1 MSESEL
7 PAGQGESAPVGT
19 IGGQTGVD
27 SPAEG
32 GEAAAPV
39 GAIGRKAGRG
49 LRWSLVGNL
58 GTKLG
63 SFTIGLILARLLA
76 PADFGVFAVALAA
89 TAFVMHVND
98 IGVIAAGVQ
107 WRGKLE
113 DMAPTGTTIAIAF
126 STVVY
131 AVFFFGAPA
140 FAALAGAPDAAPVV
154 RLLTVIIIIDGIT
167 SCRSAAL
174 MRRFEQDRLT
184 KATMIGMAANFV
196 VAVPL
201 AFAGAGAYSFAG
213 GQVAG
218 CVVTGILVWRMG
230 NLPARLGFDRAVA
243 RKLLKFGIPLAA
255 SLGVESVLL
264 NADYVIVGNVL
275 GATALGYYLLA
286 FNVSNWVPGLVGTAV
301 RYVSIP
307 SFSRLA
313 EQEPEAL
320 AAGVRKSVPVLVSA
334 ILPVAALMA
343 VLAPYMVVFLYG
355 GQWGPSA
362 YVLRFLTVLMV
373 VRMLTSLSF
382 DILTSLGATRSTV
395 VLNAGWAIALIPA
408 LWFGTHLDGIR
419 GAAIAHGIVAL
430 VVALPLAVGALHRA
444 GVPLLPVLPAL
455 IRPAVGAV
463 LCTGATLVAV
473 RLIDGGVF
481 LHLFVPGL
489 VGLLVFVLTVVPID
503 QFRRLRTRLARA
515 R

>member
-1 MSESEL
+1 
-7 PAGQGESAPVGT
+7 VGT
-19 IGGQTGVD
+19 VEEAG
-27 SPAEG
+27 AE
-32 GEAAAPV
+32 AHV
-39 GAIGRKAGRG
+39 GTIGRKAGRG

-63 SFTIGLILARLLA
+63 SFTIGLILARLLV
-76 PADFGVFAVALAA
+76 PADFGVFAVAMAA

-113 DMAPTGTTIAIAF
+113 EMAPTGTTIAIAF
-126 STVVY
+126 STLVY
-131 AVFFFGAPA
+131 AAFFVAAPA
-140 FAALAGAPDAAPVV
+140 FATLAGTPDAAPVV
-154 RLLTVIIIIDGIT
+154 RLLTVIIIVDGIT

-201 AFAGAGAYSFAG
+201 AFEGAGAYSFAG

-218 CVVTGILVWRMG
+218 SVVTGIIVWRMG
-230 NLPARLGFDRAVA
+230 NLPFRLGFDREIAT
-243 RKLLKFGIPLAA
+243 KLLKFGIPLAA

-313 EQEPEAL
+313 EQQPEAL
-320 AAGVRKSVPVLVSA
+320 AAGVRKSVPVLISA
-334 ILPVAALMA
+334 ILPVAVLMA

-362 YVLRFLTVLMV
+362 GVLRFLTVLMV
-373 VRMLTSLSF
+373 VRMLTSLAF
-382 DILTSLGATRSTV
+382 DILTSVGATRSTV
-395 VLNAGWAIALIPA
+395 VLNAGWAVALIPA
-408 LWFGTHLDGIR
+408 LWFGTHLDSIR

-455 IRPAVGAV
+455 IRPAIGAV
-463 LCTGATLVAV
+463 ACAAVTMLVV
-473 RLIDGGVF
+473 RVVDGGVF

-489 VGLLVFVLTVVPID
+489 AGLLVFVLTVVPLD
-503 QFRRLRTRLARA
+503 QVRQLRTRLARA

>member
-1 MSESEL
+1 MSESES
-7 PAGQGESAPVGT
+7 PPEAVGT
-19 IGGQTGVD
+19 
-27 SPAEG
+27 
-32 GEAAAPV
+32 
-39 GAIGRKAGRG
+39 IGRKAGRG

-63 SFTIGLILARLLA
+63 SFTIGLILARLLV
-76 PADFGVFAVALAA
+76 PADFGIFAVAAAA

-113 DMAPTGTTIAIAF
+113 DMAPTGTSIAIAF
-126 STVVY
+126 SSLVY
-131 AVFFFGAPA
+131 AAFFFGAPA
-140 FAALAGAPDAAPVV
+140 FATLSGTPDAAPVV
-154 RLLTVIIIIDGIT
+154 RLLTLVIIVDGIT
-167 SCRSAAL
+167 SCRAAAL

-184 KATMIGMAANFV
+184 KATMIGTAVNFV

-213 GQVAG
+213 GQVASSI
-218 CVVTGILVWRMG
+218 VTGILVWRMG
-230 NLPARLGFDRAVA
+230 ALPFKLAFDREIAV
-243 RKLLKFGIPLAA
+243 KLFKFGIPLAA

-275 GATALGYYLLA
+275 GATALGWYLLA

-320 AAGVRKSVPVLVSA
+320 AAGVRRSVPVLVSA
-334 ILPVAALMA
+334 ILPVAVLMA
-343 VLAPYMVVFLYG
+343 ILAPYMVVFLYG
-355 GQWGPSA
+355 DQWGPSA
-362 YVLRFLTVLMV
+362 AVLRFLTVLMV
-373 VRMLTSLSF
+373 VRMLTSLAF

-395 VLNAGWAIALIPA
+395 WLNAGWAVVLIPA
-408 LWFGTHLDGIR
+408 LWFGTHLDNIR
-419 GAAIAHGIVAL
+419 GAAIAHSIVA
-430 VVALPLAVGALHRA
+430 VAVALPLAIIALHRA

-455 IRPAVGAV
+455 IRPAVGAA
-463 LCTGATLVAV
+463 LCAAVTFVVV
-473 RLIDGGVF
+473 RLVSGGAF
-481 LHLFVPGL
+481 LHLFVPGV
-489 VGLLVFVLTVVPID
+489 VGMLVFVLTVVPVE
-503 QFRRLRTRLARA
+503 QFRQLRTRLVRA

>member
-1 MSESEL
+1 MSGSE
-7 PAGQGESAPVGT
+7 PPVGPEQAPVGT
-19 IGGQTGVD
+19 IG
-27 SPAEG
+27 AEDPS
-32 GEAAAPV
+32 AHV
-39 GAIGRKAGRG
+39 GTIGRKAGRG

-63 SFTIGLILARLLA
+63 SFTIGLILARLLV
-76 PADFGVFAVALAA
+76 PADFGVFAVAAAA
-89 TAFVMHVND
+89 TAFVMHIND

-113 DMAPTGTTIAIAF
+113 EMAPTGTSIAILF

-131 AVFFFGAPA
+131 AGFFFGAPA
-140 FAALAGAPDAAPVV
+140 FATLSGTPDAAPVV
-154 RLLTVIIIIDGIT
+154 RLLTVVIIVDGIT
-167 SCRSAAL
+167 SCRAAAL

-184 KATMIGMAANFV
+184 KATMVGMIANFV

-201 AFAGAGAYSFAG
+201 AFGGAGAYSFAG

-218 CVVTGILVWRMG
+218 SVVTGILVFRMG
-230 NLPARLGFDRAVA
+230 NLPVKLGFDREIAV
-243 RKLLKFGIPLAA
+243 KLLKFGVPLAA

-275 GATALGYYLLA
+275 GAAALGYYLLA

-313 EQEPEAL
+313 EHEPAAL
-320 AAGVRKSVPVLVSA
+320 AAGVRRSVPVLVSA
-334 ILPVAALMA
+334 ILPVAVLMA
-343 VLAPYMVVFLYG
+343 VLAPDMVVFLYG

-362 YVLRFLTVLMV
+362 YVLRFLTILMV
-373 VRMLTSLSF
+373 VRMLTSLAF
-382 DILTSLGATRSTV
+382 DILTSLGATRATV
-395 VLNAGWAIALIPA
+395 WLNAGWAVALIPA
-408 LWFGTHLDGIR
+408 LWFGTHLDNIR
-419 GAAIAHGIVAL
+419 GAAIAHGIVAIA
-430 VVALPLAVGALHRA
+430 VALPLAVVALHRA

-455 IRPAVGAV
+455 IRPAIGAV
-463 LCTGATLVAV
+463 LCAGVTMVAV
-473 RLIDGGVF
+473 RLVNGGAF
-481 LHLFVPGL
+481 LHLFVPGVL
-489 VGLLVFVLTVVPID
+489 GLLVFVLAVVPVE
-503 QFRRLRTRLARA
+503 QFRQLWTRLARA

>member
-1 MSESEL
+1 LSESES
-7 PAGQGESAPVGT
+7 PPEAVGT
-19 IGGQTGVD
+19 
-27 SPAEG
+27 
-32 GEAAAPV
+32 
-39 GAIGRKAGRG
+39 IGRKAGRG
-49 LRWSLVGNL
+49 LRWSLIGNL

-63 SFTIGLILARLLA
+63 SFTIGLILARLLV
-76 PADFGVFAVALAA
+76 PADFGVFAVAAAA

-113 DMAPTGTTIAIAF
+113 DMAPTGTSIAIAF

-131 AVFFFGAPA
+131 AAFFFGAPA
-140 FAALAGAPDAAPVV
+140 FATLSGTPDAAPVV
-154 RLLTVIIIIDGIT
+154 RLLTLVIIVDGIT

-184 KATMIGMAANFV
+184 KATMIGTVANFV

-201 AFAGAGAYSFAG
+201 AFSGAGAYSFAG

-218 CVVTGILVWRMG
+218 SILTGILVWRMG
-230 NLPARLGFDRAVA
+230 ALPPRLAFDREIAV
-243 RKLLKFGIPLAA
+243 RLFKFGIPLAA

-313 EQEPEAL
+313 EQEPGAL
-320 AAGVRKSVPVLVSA
+320 AAGVRRSVPVLVSA
-334 ILPVAALMA
+334 ILPVAVLMSI
-343 VLAPYMVVFLYG
+343 LAPYMVVFLYG
-355 GQWGPSA
+355 EQWGPSA

-373 VRMLTSLSF
+373 VRMLTSLAF
-382 DILTSLGATRSTV
+382 DILTSLGATRATV
-395 VLNAGWAIALIPA
+395 WLNAGWAVVLIPA
-408 LWFGTHLDGIR
+408 LWFGTHLDNIR
-419 GAAIAHGIVAL
+419 GAAIAHSIVAVL
-430 VVALPLAVGALHRA
+430 VALPLAVIALHRA

-455 IRPAVGAV
+455 VRPAIGAV
-463 LCTGATLVAV
+463 LCAAVTLLAV

-481 LHLFVPGL
+481 LHLFVPGV
-489 VGLLVFVLTVVPID
+489 VGMLVFVLTVVPVE
-503 QFRRLRTRLARA
+503 QFRQLRTRLVRA

>member
-1 MSESEL
+1 M
-7 PAGQGESAPVGT
+7 GT
-19 IGGQTGVD
+19 
-27 SPAEG
+27 
-32 GEAAAPV
+32 
-39 GAIGRKAGRG
+39 IGRKAGRG

-63 SFTIGLILARLLA
+63 SFTIGLILARLLV
-76 PADFGVFAVALAA
+76 PADFGVFAVAAAA

-113 DMAPTGTTIAIAF
+113 DMAPTGTSIAIAF
-126 STVVY
+126 SSLVY
-131 AVFFFGAPA
+131 AAFFFGAPA
-140 FAALAGAPDAAPVV
+140 FATLSGTPDAAPVV
-154 RLLTVIIIIDGIT
+154 RLLTLVIIVDGIT

-184 KATMIGMAANFV
+184 KATMIGTVANFV

-218 CVVTGILVWRMG
+218 SIVTGILVWRMG
-230 NLPARLGFDRAVA
+230 ALPFKLAFDREIAV
-243 RKLLKFGIPLAA
+243 KLFKFGIPLAA

-313 EQEPEAL
+313 EHEPEAL
-320 AAGVRKSVPVLVSA
+320 AAGVRRTVPVLVSA
-334 ILPVAALMA
+334 ILPVAVLMA
-343 VLAPYMVVFLYG
+343 ILAPYMVVFLYG
-355 GQWGPSA
+355 DQWGPSA
-362 YVLRFLTVLMV
+362 AVLRFLTVLMV
-373 VRMLTSLSF
+373 VRMLTSLAF

-395 VLNAGWAIALIPA
+395 WLNAGWAVVLIPA
-408 LWFGTHLDGIR
+408 LWFGTHLDNIR
-419 GAAIAHGIVAL
+419 GAAIAHGIVA
-430 VVALPLAVGALHRA
+430 VAVALPLAIIALHRA

-455 IRPAVGAV
+455 TRPVIGAALCAAV
-463 LCTGATLVAV
+463 TFVAV
-473 RLIDGGVF
+473 RLVSGGVF
-481 LHLFVPGL
+481 LHLFVPGV
-489 VGLLVFVLTVVPID
+489 VGLLVFVLTVVPVE
-503 QFRRLRTRLARA
+503 QFRQLRA
-515 R
+515 RLVRAH

>member
-1 MSESEL
+1 MSESES
-7 PAGQGESAPVGT
+7 PPEAVGT
-19 IGGQTGVD
+19 
-27 SPAEG
+27 
-32 GEAAAPV
+32 
-39 GAIGRKAGRG
+39 IGRKAGRG
-49 LRWSLVGNL
+49 LRWSLIGNL

-63 SFTIGLILARLLA
+63 SFTIGLILARLLV
-76 PADFGVFAVALAA
+76 PADFGVFAVAAAA

-113 DMAPTGTTIAIAF
+113 DMAPTGTSIAIAF

-131 AVFFFGAPA
+131 AAFFFGAPA
-140 FAALAGAPDAAPVV
+140 FATLSGTPDAAPVV
-154 RLLTVIIIIDGIT
+154 RLLTLVIIVDGIT

-184 KATMIGMAANFV
+184 KATMIGTVANFV

-201 AFAGAGAYSFAG
+201 AFSGAGAYSFAG

-218 CVVTGILVWRMG
+218 SILTGILVWRMG
-230 NLPARLGFDRAVA
+230 ALPPRLAFDREIAV
-243 RKLLKFGIPLAA
+243 RLFKFGIPLAA

-313 EQEPEAL
+313 EQEPGAL
-320 AAGVRKSVPVLVSA
+320 AAGVRRSVPVLVSA
-334 ILPVAALMA
+334 ILPVAVLMSI
-343 VLAPYMVVFLYG
+343 LAPYMVVFLYG
-355 GQWGPSA
+355 EQWGPSA

-373 VRMLTSLSF
+373 VRMLTSLAF
-382 DILTSLGATRSTV
+382 DILTSLGATRATV
-395 VLNAGWAIALIPA
+395 WLNAGWAVVLIPA
-408 LWFGTHLDGIR
+408 LWFGTHLDNIR
-419 GAAIAHGIVAL
+419 GAAIAHSIVAVL
-430 VVALPLAVGALHRA
+430 VALPLAVIALHRA

-455 IRPAVGAV
+455 VRPAIGAV
-463 LCTGATLVAV
+463 LCAAVTLLAV

-481 LHLFVPGL
+481 LHLFVPGV
-489 VGLLVFVLTVVPID
+489 VGMLVFVLTVVPVE
-503 QFRRLRTRLARA
+503 QFRQLRTRLVRA

>member
-1 MSESEL
+1 MSESES
-7 PAGQGESAPVGT
+7 GQGRDTGEDPVAAGTAVAADAEAESTAAQVGT
-19 IGGQTGVD
+19 
-27 SPAEG
+27 
-32 GEAAAPV
+32 
-39 GAIGRKAGRG
+39 IGRKAGRG

-63 SFTIGLILARLLA
+63 SFTIGLILARLLV
-76 PADFGVFAVALAA
+76 PADFGVFAVAAAA

-107 WRGKLE
+107 WRGRLE
-113 DMAPTGTTIAIAF
+113 DMAPTGTSIAIAF
-126 STVVY
+126 SSLVY
-131 AVFFFGAPA
+131 AAFFFGAPA
-140 FAALAGAPDAAPVV
+140 FATLAGTPDAAPVV
-154 RLLTVIIIIDGIT
+154 RLLTLVIIVDGIT

-201 AFAGAGAYSFAG
+201 AFGGAGAYSFAG

-218 CVVTGILVWRMG
+218 SVVTGILVWRMG
-230 NLPARLGFDRAVA
+230 ALPLRLSFDREIA

-275 GATALGYYLLA
+275 GAAALGYYLLA

-320 AAGVRKSVPVLVSA
+320 ATGVRRSVPVLISA
-334 ILPVAALMA
+334 ILPVAVLMA
-343 VLAPYMVVFLYG
+343 ILAPYMVVFLYSDK
-355 GQWGPSA
+355 WAASA
-362 YVLRFLTVLMV
+362 DVLRFLTVLMV
-373 VRMLTSLSF
+373 VRMLTSLAF
-382 DILTSLGATRSTV
+382 DILTSLGATRATV
-395 VLNAGWAIALIPA
+395 WLNAGWAIALIPA

-419 GAAIAHGIVAL
+419 GAAISHGIVAV
-430 VVALPLAVGALHRA
+430 VVALPLAVIALHRA

-455 IRPAVGAV
+455 VRPAVGAV
-463 LCTGATLVAV
+463 LCAVATLITL
-473 RLIDGGVF
+473 RLVDSGVF
-481 LHLFVPGL
+481 VNLFVPG
-489 VGLLVFVLTVVPID
+489 VIGMLVFVLAVVPVE
-503 QFRRLRTRLARA
+503 QFRQLRARLAR
-515 R
+515 

>member
-1 MSESEL
+1 MSEPPPENTN
-7 PAGQGESAPVGT
+7 VGT
-19 IGGQTGVD
+19 
-27 SPAEG
+27 
-32 GEAAAPV
+32 
-39 GAIGRKAGRG
+39 IGRKAGRG

-63 SFTIGLILARLLA
+63 SFTIGLILARLLV
-76 PADFGVFAVALAA
+76 PADFGVFAVAAAA

-113 DMAPTGTTIAIAF
+113 DMAPTGTSIAIAF

-131 AVFFFGAPA
+131 AAFFFGAPA
-140 FAALAGAPDAAPVV
+140 FATLSGTPDAAPVV
-154 RLLTVIIIIDGIT
+154 RLLTLVIIVDGIT

-184 KATMIGMAANFV
+184 KATMIGTAVNFV

-213 GQVAG
+213 GQVASSI
-218 CVVTGILVWRMG
+218 VTGILVWRMG
-230 NLPARLGFDRAVA
+230 ALPFKLAFDREIAV
-243 RKLLKFGIPLAA
+243 KLFKFGIPLAA

-320 AAGVRKSVPVLVSA
+320 AAGVRRSVPVLVSA
-334 ILPVAALMA
+334 ILPVAVLMA
-343 VLAPYMVVFLYG
+343 ILAPYMVVFLYG
-355 GQWGPSA
+355 DQWGPSA
-362 YVLRFLTVLMV
+362 AVLRFLTVLMV
-373 VRMLTSLSF
+373 VRMLTSLAF

-395 VLNAGWAIALIPA
+395 WLNAGWAVVLIPA
-408 LWFGTHLDGIR
+408 LWFGTHLDYIR
-419 GAAIAHGIVAL
+419 GAAIAHSIVA
-430 VVALPLAVGALHRA
+430 VAVALPLAIIALHRA

-455 IRPAVGAV
+455 IRPAVGAA
-463 LCTGATLVAV
+463 LCAAVTFVVV
-473 RLIDGGVF
+473 RLVGGGVF
-481 LHLFVPGL
+481 LHLVVPGV
-489 VGLLVFVLTVVPID
+489 VGMLVFVLTVVPVE
-503 QFRRLRTRLARA
+503 QFRQLRTRLVRA